1 MNQYLD
7 EKDGKWHVSLSVDI
21 PRILVKNKLNFR
33 LHSVV
38 MKNGEV
44 VRDPSLS
51 SSRYIFGIAPSFM
64 GKKGF
69 FFSYFE
75 PTEIEEV
82 DQFNFGLCDERVRWH
97 EITII
102 SIKNEMPAPVSE
114 QEVHKVEY
122 LSVEQELDSAED
134 IELAKEVISEIH
146 IDTTDYIDSV
156 SAIELT
162 SQINNLTEEPFLASH
177 LEVPNE
183 APKKAPAKKAGRKK
197 K

>member
-1 MNQYLD
+1 
-7 EKDGKWHVSLSVDI
+7 
-21 PRILVKNKLNFR
+21 
-33 LHSVV
+33 
-38 MKNGEV
+38 
-44 VRDPSLS
+44 
-51 SSRYIFGIAPSFM
+51 M

-82 DQFNFGLCDERVRWH
+82 DQFNFGLCDERVRWY

-114 QEVHKVEY
+114 PEVHKVEY

-146 IDTTDYIDSV
+146 IDTTDYIDPV

-162 SQINNLTEEPFLASH
+162 GQIDNLIEEPLLASH
-177 LEVPNE
+177 LEVPSE

>member
-82 DQFNFGLCDERVRWH
+82 DQFNFGLCDERVRWY
-97 EITII
+97 ESTII
-102 SIKNEMPAPVSE
+102 FIKNEMPVSISE
-114 QEVHKVEY
+114 PETHEAGP
-122 LSVEQELDSAED
+122 LSSAQELSPADD
-134 IELAKEVISEIH
+134 MGVVKEVLSEIS
-146 IDTTDYIDSV
+146 IDIVSYTDSKNV
-156 SAIELT
+156 IEST
-162 SQINNLTEEPFLASH
+162 IKIESPAEGPPPISQL
-177 LEVPNE
+177 E
-183 APKKAPAKKAGRKK
+183 APKNTASKKIGRKK

>member
-82 DQFNFGLCDERVRWH
+82 DQFNFGLCDERVRWYGN
-97 EITII
+97 TIF
-102 SIKNEMPAPVSE
+102 SVKNEYIKNEIIIEPEIQQLIATDNVRPAERVQSEVDTEIIDCINSDNIAELNSALESIFIEPPLVS
-114 QEVHKVEY
+114 Q
-122 LSVEQELDSAED
+122 
-134 IELAKEVISEIH
+134 
-146 IDTTDYIDSV
+146 
-156 SAIELT
+156 
-162 SQINNLTEEPFLASH
+162 
-177 LEVPNE
+177 LEALKE

>member
-7 EKDGKWHVSLSVDI
+7 QKDGKWHVSLSVDI

-44 VRDPSLS
+44 VRDPSLL
-51 SSRYIFGIAPSFM
+51 SSRHIFGISPSFM

-97 EITII
+97 ESTII
-102 SIKNEMPAPVSE
+102 SIKNEMPLSVSE
-114 QEVHKVEY
+114 PEVHEVGN

-134 IELAKEVISEIH
+134 MEIAKEVPSD
-146 IDTTDYIDSV
+146 IDINYTDSV

-162 SQINNLTEEPFLASH
+162 GQIDNLIEEPLLASH
-177 LEVPNE
+177 LEVPSE

>member
-97 EITII
+97 ESTII
-102 SIKNEMPAPVSE
+102 SIKNEIPVFASSP
-114 QEVHKVEY
+114 EVHKMES
-122 LSVEQELDSAED
+122 LSVEQELVSTKDMDFVEE
-134 IELAKEVISEIH
+134 IISETH
-146 IDTTDYIDSV
+146 IDIINYTDSENIIEV
-156 SAIELT
+156 SSKIE
-162 SQINNLTEEPFLASH
+162 IMAEETPPASRI
-177 LEVPNE
+177 E
-183 APKKAPAKKAGRKK
+183 APKKAVSKKIGRKK

>member
-7 EKDGKWHVSLSVDI
+7 KKDGKWHVSLSMDI
-21 PRILVKNKLNFR
+21 PRILIKNKLNFR

-38 MKNGEV
+38 MKNGKV

-51 SSRYIFGIAPSFM
+51 SSKYIFEIAPSFM

-82 DQFNFGLCDERVRWH
+82 DKFNFGLCDERVRWH

-102 SIKNEMPAPVSE
+102 SIKNEMPLSVSE
-114 QEVHKVEY
+114 LEVHQVES
-122 LSVEQELDSAED
+122 LPSEQK
-134 IELAKEVISEIH
+134 LAPADNMGVVKEVLSEIS
-146 IDTTDYIDSV
+146 IDIVSYTDSKNV
-156 SAIELT
+156 IEPT
-162 SQINNLTEEPFLASH
+162 IKIEPPAEEPPSISQL
-177 LEVPNE
+177 E
-183 APKKAPAKKAGRKK
+183 APKKGRRKK

>member
-7 EKDGKWHVSLSVDI
+7 EKDGKWHVSLSVNI
-21 PRILVKNKLNFR
+21 PRILIKNRLNFR

-97 EITII
+97 ESTII

-114 QEVHKVEY
+114 PELHEVKF
-122 LSVEQELDSAED
+122 LSVERELATAED
-134 IELAKEVISEIH
+134 IEPAKEVPPEVS
-146 IDTTDYIDSV
+146 IDDTDYIDSKDF
-156 SAIELT
+156 IEPTIKIESLAEGLHPI
-162 SQINNLTEEPFLASH
+162 SQLDAS
-177 LEVPNE
+177 
-183 APKKAPAKKAGRKK
+183 KKTASKKIGRKK
-197 K
+197 